1 MTTSPTA
8 AAKTG
13 GEMSVLERF
22 EPVIGIEVHVELA
35 TESKIFCAC
44 STSFGAAPNTHV
56 CPVCLGMPGVLPV
69 LNRRV
74 IDYALRAALALGCQI
89 TPVSQFA
96 RKNYFYPDLPK
107 GYQITQYERSLAY
120 DGTLSIEA
128 DLGPREVRIARI
140 NIEEE
145 AAKSFHVEEAG
156 GDGYSLIDFN
166 RSGVPLIEIVSAP
179 DLRSADEARAYLTKL
194 RNIVLYT
201 GVSDCKMQEGS
212 FRFDVNVSLRP
223 RGSTEFGNLVE
234 IKNLNSFR
242 AAARALEHEIERQ
255 AAELTAGRRIPRETR
270 TWDEANGRTVSM
282 RSKEESMDYRY
293 FPEPDL
299 VLLRVD
305 EDWLA
310 RTRAEMPVLPDERRT
325 QLMREYGLSE
335 YLAGVIVADL
345 AMGRYFDATVKAL
358 LDRATAGGQ
367 GGKVDAA
374 QLVQIGTMA
383 ANWSTGDVAALANE
397 AGLDFA
403 DLPLSPAGLADLLGL
418 VRNGTISGKM
428 AKELLPEVW
437 ASGKT
442 ASQLVKD
449 KGLSQ
454 VSDEGQIAAIVA
466 QVIAANAEA
475 VESYLAGKDRAL
487 GFLVGQVMKASR
499 GKANP
504 AMANQLVLAELARRQ
519 QES

>member
-1 MTTSPTA
+1 MTISAAA
-8 AAKTG
+8 AAKG
-13 GEMSVLERF
+13 GNLSVLERF

-35 TESKIFCAC
+35 TESKIFCGC
-44 STSFGAAPNTHV
+44 STAFGAAPNTHV

-74 IDYALRAALALGCQI
+74 IDYALRAALALGCRI

-120 DGTLSIEA
+120 DGSLSIEA
-128 DLGPREVRIARI
+128 DLGARDVRIARI

-145 AAKSFHVEEAG
+145 AAKSFHVDEAG
-156 GDGYSLIDFN
+156 SDGFSLIDFN
-166 RSGVPLIEIVSAP
+166 RSGVPLIEIVSEP
-179 DLRSADEARAYLTKL
+179 DLRSPEEARAYLTKL
-194 RNIVLYT
+194 RNVILYT

-223 RGSTEFGNLVE
+223 RGSVEYGNLVE

-242 AAARALEHEIERQ
+242 SAARALEHEIARQ

-305 EDWLA
+305 DDWLA
-310 RTRAEMPVLPDERRT
+310 KVKAEMPVLPDGRRT
-325 QLMREYGLSE
+325 QLMQEYGLSD
-335 YLAGVIVADL
+335 YLAGVLVADL
-345 AMGRYFDATVKAL
+345 AMGQYFDATVEALVSKAAK
-358 LDRATAGGQ
+358 DAQ
-367 GGKVDAA
+367 GGVVDGVARG
-374 QLVQIGTMA
+374 QIGVMA
-383 ANWSTGDVAALANE
+383 ANWVTGDVAAMANA

-403 DLPLSPAGLADLLGL
+403 NLPLTPAGLADLLGL
-418 VRNGTISGKM
+418 VRAGKISGKM

-442 ASQLVKD
+442 ASLLVQE
-449 KGLSQ
+449 KGLAQ

-466 QVIAANAEA
+466 QVLAANAEA

-519 QES
+519 ES